1 MTSHLIATKQP
12 PRRPLGPL
20 VRALFLALLLP
31 ILLIGAQ
38 ANTKE
43 VRAQGQTKLVLAFY
57 YAWYSPSSFG
67 PAKTPFQPATAYA
80 SADAAT
86 IQRHVSE
93 ARAAGIDGFV
103 QSWYGPQTANNQT
116 ETNFRTLLDVAAGNG
131 FSAAVAFETA
141 GPFFASNDDR
151 IAALQALLNTHA
163 THPAY
168 LRVDGKP
175 VIFFWANW
183 LLSTGEWAMIRDAVD
198 PGHNTIWLAE
208 GANTQYLS
216 VFDGLYLYNTA
227 WSANPAGTAAS
238 WAGNTRAASATYG
251 GYKYWVATAMPGFDD
266 RLLGRGDNAVFRDR
280 AGGGYYQSSFAGAAA
295 SSPDM
300 LIITSFNEWAEGSQ
314 IESAQEYGNF
324 YLDLTAQLS
333 AGYKSGTLP
342 LNVPPPAAVTADVTP
357 VGAATAIAASSSAIS
372 PETIAGSDAASPG
385 LPDPLPAAEPDG
397 RILYS
402 VVAGDTPLGI
412 AGRFNLSLDYLYEQ
426 NSLEP
431 GELLQIGQQLVI
443 GWAPTPESTSVPT
456 EPPPL
461 ATPTATPP
469 TATNEPPTATIA
481 ATTPPTPTIAPTA
494 TEAATAV
501 ALGHDTPATAGGTIE
516 SQTENE
522 PAPNT
527 AAPFTRLLPWV
538 FAGIGLGLVIAA
550 LLLTALKRRSG

>member
-1 MTSHLIATKQP
+1 MTSHLIATKQS

-31 ILLIGAQ
+31 ILLIGTQ
-38 ANTKE
+38 ANTGE

-67 PAKTPFQPATAYA
+67 PAKTPFQPGTAYA

-103 QSWYGPQTANNQT
+103 QSWYGPQTTNNQT

-183 LLSTGEWAMIRDAVD
+183 LLSTGEWATIRDAVD

-266 RLLGRGDNAVFRDR
+266 RLLGRGDSAVFRDR

-357 VGAATAIAASSSAIS
+357 VGAATAIAASPSAIS

-385 LPDPLPAAEPDG
+385 LPDPPPAADPDG

-412 AGRFNLSLDYLYEQ
+412 AARFNLSLDYLYEQ

-443 GWAPTPESTSVPT
+443 GWAPTPEPTSIPT

-501 ALGHDTPATAGGTIE
+501 VLSHDTQATAGGTIE
-516 SQTENE
+516 SQAENE

-527 AAPFTRLLPWV
+527 AAPFNRLLPWV

-550 LLLTALKRRSG
+550 LLLTILKRRSG